1 MQTNQN
7 KQKAKQKILVTG
19 GAGYIGSHT
28 IIELLSAGYDV
39 VSVDNFSHSKKETFS
54 RIKKI
59 TGVSVKNYAIDL
71 CDQKK
76 IEILFKK
83 QKHFDGVIHF
93 AAFKA
98 VGESV
103 LEPVKY
109 FKNNIDSLLSI
120 IACSEKYAVPAIVF
134 SSSCAVYGS
143 VSKLPVSES
152 TPMGI
157 AESPY
162 AATKQMGERML
173 ADFAAAQKKTK
184 VVALRYF
191 NPVGAHESGLLGEQP
206 LGKSDNLVP
215 VITEAAIGKRKSL
228 TIFGDDYKTRDGT
241 CVRDYVHV
249 SDIARAHVR
258 ALQYLAQK
266 SSPSYDVF
274 NLGTGKGVTVLE
286 LCKAFEK
293 VSGLKLNYHI
303 GPRRA
308 GDIPAVYSDSRKA
321 LKLLGWKPEL
331 DLYGMM
337 ESAWKWQKSLHS

>member
-241 CVRDYVHV
+241 CVRDYQISRAHMCARSNTSPKKVHHPMTYSISV
-249 SDIARAHVR
+249 LARA
-258 ALQYLAQK
+258 
-266 SSPSYDVF
+266 SPFLNFV
-274 NLGTGKGVTVLE
+274 KH
-286 LCKAFEK
+286 
-293 VSGLKLNYHI
+293 LK
-303 GPRRA
+303 
-308 GDIPAVYSDSRKA
+308 K
-321 LKLLGWKPEL
+321 
-331 DLYGMM
+331 
-337 ESAWKWQKSLHS
+337 